1 MPGRACA
8 GRRAGQNGSKYHQH
22 CSGAASID
30 PQTQHAASLQHERSP
45 FVKAPRRRMTGSC
58 LSHQRIAVS

>member
-1 MPGRACA
+1 MPGRTCA
-8 GRRAGQNGSKYHQH
+8 GRRAGHNGSKYHEH
-22 CSGAASID
+22 CSGAAPIG